1 MFFLSTLHTIC
12 ADMLI
17 IHCTLFLKAIF
28 LSSIRFFDTLV
39 IFNKASKTLYIE
51 PFPLVGLLL
60 GFAARGGVLVLGHVT
75 DHRTPIYAAPVAP
88 SFLESTPLQPT
99 GYDPYCA
106 SPSSFALLHL
116 LYSCS
121 RPCIR
126 LNFLF

>member
-51 PFPLVGLLL
+51 LFPLVGLLL

-88 SFLESTPLQPT
+88 SFLESTPLHT
-99 GYDPYCA
+99 NNLV
-106 SPSSFALLHL
+106 FALNLCSYL
-116 LYSCS
+116 QRLYVC
-121 RPCIR
+121 
-126 LNFLF
+126 NFIIL